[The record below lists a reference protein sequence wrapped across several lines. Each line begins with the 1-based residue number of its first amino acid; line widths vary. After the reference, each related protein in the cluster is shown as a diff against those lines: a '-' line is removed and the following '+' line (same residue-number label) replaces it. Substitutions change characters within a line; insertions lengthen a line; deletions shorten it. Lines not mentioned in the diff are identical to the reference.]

1 MLIELLVFPKT
12 VLLREDVVLICT
24 DEVGDGSSVLVELA
38 ASVWS
43 ACKVAVVV

>member
-24 DEVGDGSSVLVELA
+24 DKVGDGSSVLVELTTP
-38 ASVWS
+38 VWS
-43 ACKVAVVV
+43 AGKVAVVV